1 MVPHFRSDVA
11 IMNGSA
17 EGRHIR
23 ANPASCKAADGY
35 PRAGAS
41 CENAPMSLAR
51 ALRPPFRRDPARV
64 SVILAVA
71 AASVG
76 AGLAGLAANETGTLD
91 AAAALASGWILTVT
105 GLLQWARGAA
115 PRGTAPRGAAVAPGR
130 GAAMQAGPLLA
141 ATGLAWLVAGWN
153 TPAIG
158 FAPAF
163 GAGLLLYAAAP
174 PLLAHAALA
183 FPGRRLCRAE
193 AAVLGLAYAS
203 AVGVLGVGSALV
215 FDPVTLGCASCPA
228 NPFLAADAPGMY
240 TGLNRAGIWLAI
252 AWAPALIVVLVV
264 QLARCGPALR
274 AVKAPLTVS
283 AACYLALVTWDSRLS
298 LGAGFYGADLHTAEA
313 AMLVAASASVWW
325 TWLAARRTRGEMARL
340 VVELAAAPAPGKL
353 RDMLA
358 ARLGDPTLR
367 LAYSLPDG
375 RAVDADGKPVPLGG
389 QPAGTLTPLSR
400 DGREIALVTHRAGLF
415 DDPALAAQVVAGS
428 SLALENERL
437 QAELNARLADL
448 RASRARVAEA
458 ADAERRQRERD
469 LHDGAQQHLTAL
481 LFAVGAARARA
492 DSAALEQAA
501 AELRAAAAELRDLAG
516 GVFPAV
522 LADEGLAAAVQ
533 SLAERAPVRIVALP
547 ARRLRPAV
555 ETAAY
560 FVIAR
565 AVPDSGELAV
575 TGAIR
580 DRRLEILLEGAAD
593 LDSSGDL
600 FSAQDRVAAQDGDL
614 TADGTGLIRVSL
626 PCG

>member
-1 MVPHFRSDVA
+1 
-11 IMNGSA
+11 
-17 EGRHIR
+17 
-23 ANPASCKAADGY
+23 
-35 PRAGAS
+35 
-41 CENAPMSLAR
+41 MSLTR
-51 ALRPPFRRDPARV
+51 ALRSPSRRDLAAQ
-64 SVILAVA
+64 SVNLTVA
-71 AASVG
+71 AAGIG
-76 AGLAGLAANETGTLD
+76 AGLAGLMVNGTGTLD
-91 AAAALASGWILTVT
+91 AVAGLAAGWLLIAT
-105 GLLQWARGAA
+105 GLLQWARSAVPRDAA
-115 PRGTAPRGAAVAPGR
+115 EKGR
-130 GAAMQAGPLLA
+130 RRPAFHPGPLLA

-163 GAGLLLYAAAP
+163 GAGLILYAAAP

-183 FPGRRLCRAE
+183 FPGRRLSRAE
-193 AAVLGLAYAS
+193 ACVLGLAYAS
-203 AVGVLGVGSALV
+203 AIGILGVGSALF
-215 FDPVTLGCASCPA
+215 FDPVTLGCTSCPA
-228 NPFLAADAPGMY
+228 NPLLAADAPGAY
-240 TGLNRAGIWLAI
+240 TGLNTTGIWLAI
-252 AWAPALIVVLVV
+252 VWAPALIVLLIV

-283 AACYLALVTWDSRLS
+283 VACYLALVTWDARLS
-298 LGAGFYGADLHTAEA
+298 LGAGFYSPYLHTAEA
-313 AMLVAASASVWW
+313 AALAATSAAVGW

-367 LAYSLPDG
+367 LAYPLPDG
-375 RAVDADGKPVPLGG
+375 RVVDAGGRPASLGG
-389 QPAGTLTPLSR
+389 QPAGTVTSLSR
-400 DGREIALVTHRAGLF
+400 DDREIALVIHRAGLF
-415 DDPALAAQVVAGS
+415 DDPALAGQIIAGS

-437 QAELNARLADL
+437 QAELNARLAEL

-458 ADAERRQRERD
+458 ADEERRRRERD

-481 LFAVGAARARA
+481 LFALGAARAKA
-492 DSAALEQAA
+492 DSADLENAE
-501 AELRAAAAELRDLAG
+501 AELRTAAAELRDLARG
-516 GVFPAV
+516 IFPAV

-565 AVPDSGELAV
+565 AVPESGELTVAAAV
-575 TGAIR
+575 R
-580 DRRLEILLEGAAD
+580 DRRLEIILEGAAD
-593 LDSSGDL
+593 LGGGGDL
-600 FSAQDRVAAQDGDL
+600 SGARDRVAAQDGDL
-614 TADGTGLIRVSL
+614 AADGNGLIRVSL